1 MIEEHNSDIRYSDIR
16 YYIHRMNCIYIC
28 ILEYACIHRAVSE
41 LTGPA
46 VPGSAALRPAGGT
59 LERAEVSSISLGVGA
74 TFEATFIIMLLL
86 ESTSRR

>member
-59 LERAEVSSISLGVGA
+59 LERAEVSSISLALGA
-74 TFEATFIIMLLL
+74 TFIFVMLLR
-86 ESTSRR
+86 ESTSTSSR